1 MIFSLFFFLKVAL
14 YASKSVYTPLL
25 SALPNV
31 PIDIASCNSYAWT
44 YRTSVHNKH
53 AVVLYEYTET
63 RSAVHLKAFL
73 EKWTGTYIH
82 CDGYAGYKKLE
93 NKTIVDV

>member
-1 MIFSLFFFLKVAL
+1 MIHADETTLEVLREPERK
-14 YASKSVYTPLL
+14 
-25 SALPNV
+25 
-31 PIDIASCNSYAWT
+31 ASCNSYAWT

-63 RSAVHLKAFL
+63 RSAVHLKSFL

-93 NKTIVDV
+93 NKTICGC